1 MGIKLAHIRKNYQ
14 KSKLSDGDVIGD
26 PFLLFE
32 NWYNEAVKN
41 GESEPNA
48 MVLSTVNGNKPS
60 ARIVLLKE
68 LSEGSFLFFT
78 NYNSRK
84 GNELK
89 LNPFVAL
96 TLFWPGLERQVRIEG
111 EVGKLRS
118 DVSEN
123 YFNSRPEESRI
134 SAIIS
139 PQSQVIPS
147 KKFLEDK
154 FTGFISANQPI
165 QRPEHWGGYRCIPE
179 SIEFWQGGEH
189 RLHDRIRFTKEIEN
203 WKIERLAP

>member
-41 GESEPNA
+41 VELEPNA

-89 LNPFVAL
+89 LNPFVSL
-96 TLFWPGLERQVRIEG
+96 TFFWPGLERQVRIEG
-111 EVGKLRS
+111 EVEKLGS

-123 YFNSRPEESRI
+123 YFNSRPDESRI

-154 FTGFISANQPI
+154 FTGFISTNQPI
-165 QRPEHWGGYRCIPE
+165 QRPDHWGGYRCVPT